1 MKNVEVYK
9 KMRYTKKYQGGAYME
24 RFIMD
29 ELVKWKTKKKRKPLI
44 IHGAR
49 QTGKTWIMQEFGK
62 RYFETCIYINFE
74 NNERMKNTFEKD
86 YDIKRIITALKIE
99 ANQSFQAENTLLIF
113 DEIQEV
119 PKAMTALKYFYENAP
134 EYNIVA
140 AGSLLGMSLHAGT
153 SFPVGKVEFLHLYP
167 LNFREFLKALNE
179 DALADLLIQNDF
191 ALLNTFRTKYIELL
205 KKYYYIGGMPEAIM
219 TFIETDDMKE
229 VRKVQNELLLYYESD
244 FSKHAPVEQYPR
256 IQMVWNSIPA
266 QLAKEN
272 RKFIYGI
279 IREGARAKDYEIAIQ
294 WLMDYGL
301 IHKSYRINKPGL
313 PLISYMDQSSFKMF
327 MLDIGLLAAKGELS
341 AKTLLEGNRIFEEF
355 KGALTEQFV
364 AQELASNQHKLY
376 YYATNNSSG
385 KIDFMIQK
393 EEHVIPIEVKAE
405 ENLRAQSLKAYCKK
419 YEPEIAIRASMSA
432 YRQEDW
438 MCNVPLFDLAYY
450 LNSID

>member
-179 DALADLLIQNDF
+179 DALADLLIQDDF

-301 IHKSYRINKPGL
+301 IHKSYRINKTGL

-376 YYATNNSSG
+376 YYATNNLSG
-385 KIDFMIQK
+385 EIDFMIQK

-450 LNSID
+450 LDSID

>member
-74 NNERMKNTFEKD
+74 NNERMKNTFEQD

-191 ALLNTFRTKYIELL
+191 ALLNTFRSKYIELL

-219 TFIETDDMKE
+219 TFIETEDMKE

-419 YEPEIAIRASMSA
+419 YEPEIAIRSSMSA

-450 LNSID
+450 LDSID

>member
-355 KGALTEQFV
+355 KCALTEQFV

-385 KIDFMIQK
+385 EIDFMIQK

-450 LNSID
+450 LDSID